1 MKQSIKH
8 RIKETHNIEE
18 EKPIYTLIFDMNSV
32 MKMSLSADKRVG
44 TNHLSYGMVF
54 QTLIQ
59 FKKMLGYKNFDYVY
73 GLYDGEQS
81 GILRYK
87 IYQPYK
93 ANRDKNYGSNLTD
106 YDRSMNAFVR
116 KVISYSNEKRKSL
129 KDTENKSYYETDD
142 ESFERQRYILS
153 VILENLFIRQVI
165 CDEVEGDDLIAYYVK
180 NKKPNEKIVIYSG
193 DRDLT
198 QLIADDITVYVP
210 QLKRFITPK
219 NHIDLIG
226 FHHENVVLKK
236 ILCGDSSDNI
246 KGIKSLGEPTLLKY
260 FPKIKTEK
268 VTLEEVIEGS
278 KLINEER
285 VKEKKKPLQA
295 LSNIVNAVTDGEQ
308 GNKIYEIN
316 RKLISLDEPL
326 NIDYDGNELLLSDI
340 IGTDEDLVK
349 NELEQ
354 NDQKAMF
361 YEAFK
366 DLSKREK
373 EILMFRYGLMN
384 YDELTQKDVAKM
396 MGISQSYISR
406 LEKKIIKKLR
416 NKLNYNEIK

>member
-87 IYQPYK
+87 IYEPYK
-93 ANRDKNYGSNLTD
+93 ANRDKNYGANLTD

-129 KDTENKSYYETDD
+129 KETENKSYYETDD

-226 FHHENVVLKK
+226 FHYENVVLKK

-308 GNKIYEIN
+308 GDKIYEIN

-326 NIDYDGNELLLSDI
+326 LTDSAKEEMDNIMYAPLDPSGRDFKNIYEIILNEGMSDLLDDKKFASFFSSFNSI
-340 IGTDEDLVK
+340 ID
-349 NELEQ
+349 
-354 NDQKAMF
+354 M
-361 YEAFK
+361 
-366 DLSKREK
+366 
-373 EILMFRYGLMN
+373 
-384 YDELTQKDVAKM
+384 
-396 MGISQSYISR
+396 
-406 LEKKIIKKLR
+406 EKKR
-416 NKLNYNEIK
+416 YNFFEKNLQN

>member
-87 IYQPYK
+87 IYEPYK
-93 ANRDKNYGSNLTD
+93 ANRDKNYGANLTD

-129 KDTENKSYYETDD
+129 KETENKSYYETDD

-326 NIDYDGNELLLSDI
+326 LTDSAKEEMDNIMYAPLDPSGRDFKNIYEIILNEGMSDLLDDKKFASFFSSFNSI
-340 IGTDEDLVK
+340 ID
-349 NELEQ
+349 
-354 NDQKAMF
+354 M
-361 YEAFK
+361 
-366 DLSKREK
+366 
-373 EILMFRYGLMN
+373 
-384 YDELTQKDVAKM
+384 
-396 MGISQSYISR
+396 
-406 LEKKIIKKLR
+406 EKKR
-416 NKLNYNEIK
+416 YNFFEKNLQN

>member
-1 MKQSIKH
+1 MKQSIKP

-87 IYQPYK
+87 IYEPYK
-93 ANRDKNYGSNLTD
+93 ANRDKNYGANLTD

-129 KDTENKSYYETDD
+129 KETENKSYYETDD

-226 FHHENVVLKK
+226 FHYENVVLKK

-326 NIDYDGNELLLSDI
+326 LTDLAKEEMDNIMYAPLDPSGRDFKNIYEIILNEGMSDLLDDKKFASFFSSFNSI
-340 IGTDEDLVK
+340 ID
-349 NELEQ
+349 
-354 NDQKAMF
+354 M
-361 YEAFK
+361 
-366 DLSKREK
+366 
-373 EILMFRYGLMN
+373 
-384 YDELTQKDVAKM
+384 
-396 MGISQSYISR
+396 
-406 LEKKIIKKLR
+406 EKKR
-416 NKLNYNEIK
+416 YNFFEKNLQN

>member
-1 MKQSIKH
+1 MKQSIKP

-87 IYQPYK
+87 IYEPYK
-93 ANRDKNYGSNLTD
+93 ANRDKNYGANLTD

-129 KDTENKSYYETDD
+129 KETENKSYYETDD

-326 NIDYDGNELLLSDI
+326 LTDLAKEEMDNIMYAPLDPSGRDFKNIYEIILNEGMSDLLDDKKFASFFSSFNSI
-340 IGTDEDLVK
+340 ID
-349 NELEQ
+349 
-354 NDQKAMF
+354 M
-361 YEAFK
+361 
-366 DLSKREK
+366 
-373 EILMFRYGLMN
+373 
-384 YDELTQKDVAKM
+384 
-396 MGISQSYISR
+396 
-406 LEKKIIKKLR
+406 EKKR
-416 NKLNYNEIK
+416 YNFFEKNLQN